1 MSSLTPPFGPA
12 ISSCSRTTKLLSGLS
27 DRDIVY
33 VAHVVRVIRQ
43 RLERDSR
50 AMARQGA
57 IR

>member
-1 MSSLTPPFGPA
+1 
-12 ISSCSRTTKLLSGLS
+12 LLSGLS